1 MSVAADLPSGRK
13 PLPSRNSSASNLPG
27 PHAARTFLTVSTSVP
42 SRSATGLRL
51 GDNPTIAPTL
61 RSRLGQPSNRR
72 PMPLVNESSTVEW
85 QTAQVMPTDV
95 RRLPSPETWPR
106 TPTTALSLSSA
117 SVVAGSLRSTLPALI
132 ALTTDLGS
140 LEDSTFSPTLS
151 AVFGDT
157 PPPTPPCLAPAIAR
171 LSWSTPVQ
179 KLSSPKVS
187 WRKTCRPSSSIRCA
201 ARSTERAGV
210 ACCGLDS
217 AATLNSAPP
226 ARSSA
231 AAASPRRAIL
241 TTTVRRIR
249 LSSIS
254 STPGRF
260 AHFDVL
266 IYHRSIGI
274 AARQEREERE
284 SEMEPR
290 RRRARLVAALSAAVL
305 LAAAL
310 VYTSFSASSEA
321 REPSQLLHAAPG
333 RSYQLTGIVLPGYR
347 RAGDALLFRVGDRHG
362 AGAVPIRYRGTVPDP
377 FRVGREVIVTV
388 SRQGGTFVG
397 KRDSLVT
404 KCPSKFTT
412 TR

>member
-1 MSVAADLPSGRK
+1 MSVAADLPSGWK

-140 LEDSTFSPTLS
+140 LEESTLSPTLS

-187 WRKTCRPSSSIRCA
+187 CRKTCRPSSSIRCA
-201 ARSTERAGV
+201 VRSTLGAPVGAGR
-210 ACCGLDS
+210 DI
-217 AATLNSAPP
+217 AATLKSAPP
-226 ARSSA
+226 ARSKA
-231 AAASPRRAIL
+231 AAARPSRTTL
-241 TTTVRRIR
+241 TTLVRRIR
-249 LSSIS
+249 LLLLLRN
-254 STPGRF
+254 GERF
-260 AHFDVL
+260 AQITVL
-266 IYHRSIGI
+266 IYYRSIGKPP
-274 AARQEREERE
+274 RQGHRER
-284 SEMEPR
+284 SR
-290 RRRARLVAALSAAVL
+290 RWI
-305 LAAAL
+305 
-310 VYTSFSASSEA
+310 
-321 REPSQLLHAAPG
+321 P
-333 RSYQLTGIVLPGYR
+333 
-347 RAGDALLFRVGDRHG
+347 G
-362 AGAVPIRYRGTVPDP
+362 AGRPGW
-377 FRVGREVIVTV
+377 
-388 SRQGGTFVG
+388 S
-397 KRDSLVT
+397 
-404 KCPSKFTT
+404 
-412 TR
+412 